1 MSMLRITVLSKKI
14 NGMKALDEV
23 RFAAVVGLVALG
35 SAVLRDVYTAG

>member
-23 RFAAVVGLVALG
+23 SFWAAVALG
-35 SAVLRDVYTAG
+35 SAFLRDVYPTG